1 VSHLGL
7 WLSALVD
14 GELDGMERDRVLNHV
29 AGCDTCR
36 QEANAMRAL
45 KRRLTALGETCAET
59 AIAGRLIELARSD
72 EDSTGSRPHGWAEWG
87 PADDFGSFSRRR
99 SRLNLT
105 GLKVAT
111 GSAGSALI
119 AIAVI
124 SFLLGSGS
132 NGPPAPKITPS
143 VDSYMLQHSRD
154 AGQQPAG
161 AGTVQGVSGHP
172 GYGRYKAGPTGPD
185 GLIRLDPALGSEQIS
200 PLVSQIGA
208 GSPGPVASMSAS
220 PGPMASATASQRP
233 SASASASPTA
243 IGSGQS
249 GRKAGTHAASH
260 TSK

>member
-29 AGCDTCR
+29 AGCDACR
-36 QEANAMRAL
+36 REANAMRAL

-59 AIAGRLIELARSD
+59 AIAGRLIELASSD
-72 EDSTGSRPHGWAEWG
+72 EDSTGSRPHGWGAWG
-87 PADDFGSFSRRR
+87 PADDFGPFTRRR
-99 SRLNLT
+99 ARLNLT

-119 AIAVI
+119 AVAVL

-154 AGQQPAG
+154 AGQEPAG
-161 AGTVQGVSGHP
+161 AGTVSGHP
-172 GYGRYKAGPTGPD
+172 AYRRYKAGPTSPYE
-185 GLIRLDPALGSEQIS
+185 LVRLDPARGPERIS
-200 PLVSQIGA
+200 PFVPPAGT
-208 GSPGPVASMSAS
+208 GSPGPVVSMSAS
-220 PGPMASATASQRP
+220 PGPVASTTGGQRPAASATAS
-233 SASASASPTA
+233 PTA
-243 IGSGQS
+243 TSSGQS
-249 GRKAGTHAASH
+249 GRSTGTKPARYN
-260 TSK
+260 SK